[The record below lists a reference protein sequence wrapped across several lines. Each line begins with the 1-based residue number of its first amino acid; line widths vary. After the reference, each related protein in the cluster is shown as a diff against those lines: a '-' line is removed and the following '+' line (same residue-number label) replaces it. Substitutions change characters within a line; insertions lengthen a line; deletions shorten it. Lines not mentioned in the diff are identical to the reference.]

1 MSSQYNIEYT
11 ERTGQDV
18 AKCPYCSLYYPL
30 VDEKEIVLN
39 LPDTCRRCGSPMDY
53 TKAIAYA
60 NQQAQ
65 IASDPKLHLL
75 GQKMRGDSAEATP
88 VAAAPVS
95 AGKA

>member
-1 MSSQYNIEYT
+1 MSSTYDIEYT
-11 ERTGQDV
+11 ERNGQDV
-18 AKCPYCSLYYPL
+18 GKCPYCSLYYPL

-53 TKAIAYA
+53 TKAIEYA
-60 NQQAQ
+60 DRQAA
-65 IASDPKLHLL
+65 IAADPKLHLL
-75 GQKMRGDSAEATP
+75 GKRMRGEQAEATP